1 MFAAGSPQPAA
12 KILLVDDQPSSLM
25 LLRELLQDLAT
36 LYFATQGD
44 QALQLAKQ
52 HHPELIVLD
61 IEMPGMD
68 GFEVCRALKADPATR
83 DIAIIFIT
91 SHIDIEHEISS
102 LAEGGIDFLRKPL
115 HAVSSRM
122 RIKNLLNLSRYSRQ
136 VAAEKEWLRV
146 TLDSIGDAV
155 IATDLDGKISFMNP
169 IAERMTGW
177 SSREALHKPIEEV
190 MQLRDAHTLQAHWNP
205 IYFAL
210 KEQRVVAMAL
220 NCQLVS
226 RTGQLF
232 QVEDSAAPIKD
243 AGGTCLGSIVV
254 FHDVSESTALAL
266 KMSHLANHDALT
278 NLPNRVLLYDRIE
291 QAIRRAEQLHH
302 KSALLLIDLD
312 HFKYI
317 NDSIGHNLGDL
328 LIKQA
333 SERLVA
339 ICSADITLAR
349 LGGDEFVMVIP
360 ELWSIEEV
368 GQFINQ
374 LQSQFQR
381 PFFLDEKSYRMTV
394 SIGVSIYPDDAQTIE
409 MFMRHADVA
418 MFKAK
423 SEGRNR
429 TSFFSEEL
437 EQQIIYRHHLE
448 SLLRD
453 ILNSHQLQVYFQPK
467 LCLKSGK
474 LLGAEALA
482 RMQNQQ
488 GKAVSPAEFIPLAE
502 ETGLISEL
510 GQQVLRQACVEC
522 MHWLQQGYQVPVS
535 VNIAAA
541 QFADPTLVKQI
552 TGLLTELQMPAHLL
566 ELEVTESA
574 LMLDVAKTQIMLRQL
589 KAAGIC
595 ISIDDFGTGYS
606 SLSYLKKFEVDVLK
620 IDKSFVQD
628 MLQDKGDMEIVKA
641 IISLGSSMQ
650 LELVAEGIETEQQK
664 EKLKG
669 LGCQMGQ
676 GYLFSKPLSAADF
689 IHYLHQLGPTLSGS
703 AH

>member
-1 MFAAGSPQPAA
+1 MQITPSAVASA
-12 KILLVDDQPSSLM
+12 KILLVDDQASSLL

-36 LYFATQGD
+36 LYFATDGNH
-44 QALQLAKQ
+44 ALELARK

-68 GFEVCRALKADPATR
+68 GLAVCRALKADPATR
-83 DIAIIFIT
+83 DIAIVFIT

-102 LAEGGIDFLRKPL
+102 LSEGAIDFLRKPL
-115 HAVSSRM
+115 HALSCRI
-122 RIKNLLNLSRYSRQ
+122 RIKNLLDLSRYSRQ

-177 SSREALHKPIEEV
+177 LAKDALHRPIEEV
-190 MQLRDAHTLQAHWNP
+190 MQLRDAHTLEPHWNP

-232 QVEDSAAPIKD
+232 QVEDSAAPIIDHK
-243 AGGTCLGSIVV
+243 GQCLGSIVV
-254 FHDVSESTALAL
+254 FHDVSESMALAL
-266 KMSHLANHDALT
+266 KMSHLANHDPLT

-291 QAIRRAEQLHH
+291 QAIKRAEQLHH

-312 HFKYI
+312 HFKYV
-317 NDSIGHNLGDL
+317 NDSIGHNFGDL

-333 SERLVA
+333 SERLSS
-339 ICSADITLAR
+339 ICCAGTTLAR
-349 LGGDEFVMVIP
+349 LGGDEFVLVLP

-368 GQFINQ
+368 GLFTSQVH
-374 LQSQFQR
+374 SQFQQ
-381 PFFLDEKSYRMTV
+381 PFVLEDKKYQMAV

-429 TSFFSEEL
+429 TSFFSDEL
-437 EQQIIYRHHLE
+437 EQQIIHRHQLE
-448 SLLRD
+448 LLLRET
-453 ILNSHQLQVYFQPK
+453 LTNQQLQVYYQPK
-467 LCLKSGK
+467 LCLETGK

-482 RMQNQQ
+482 RMQNHQ
-488 GKAVSPAEFIPLAE
+488 GQWVSPIEFIPLAE
-502 ETGLISEL
+502 ETGLIGEL

-522 MHWLQQGYQVPVS
+522 LSWQQLGYQVPVS

-541 QFADPTLVKQI
+541 QFADPLLVKQI
-552 TGLLTELQMPAHLL
+552 SSLMTELQMPASLL

-574 LMLDVAKTQIMLRQL
+574 LMLDVSKTQSMLSQL

-606 SLSYLKKFEVDVLK
+606 SLSYLKKFQVDVLK
-620 IDKSFVQD
+620 IDKSFVHE
-628 MLQDKGDMEIVKA
+628 MLTDRGDMEIVKA
-641 IISLGSSMQ
+641 VISLAQSMNLQ
-650 LELVAEGIETEQQK
+650 LIAEGIELEAQK
-664 EKLKG
+664 DKLLQ

-676 GYLFSKPLSAADF
+676 GYFFSKPLSAEAF
-689 IHYLHQLGPTLSGS
+689 KAYMTAQHHN
-703 AH
+703 

>member
-1 MFAAGSPQPAA
+1 MQLTPSSAQTA
-12 KILLVDDQPSSLM
+12 KILLVDDQASSLL

-36 LYFATQGD
+36 LYFATDGN
-44 QALQLAKQ
+44 QALELARQ

-68 GFEVCRALKADPATR
+68 GFAVCRALKADPATR
-83 DIAIIFIT
+83 DIAIVFIT
-91 SHIDIEHEISS
+91 SHIDIEHEIAS
-102 LAEGGIDFLRKPL
+102 LSEGGIDFLRKPL
-115 HAVSSRM
+115 HAVSCRM
-122 RIKNLLNLSRYSRQ
+122 RIKNLLDLSRYSRQ

-146 TLDSIGDAV
+146 TLASIGDAV
-155 IATDLDGKISFMNP
+155 IATDLDGKINFMNP

-177 SSREALHKPIEEV
+177 IAKDALHRPIEEV
-190 MQLRDAHTLQAHWNP
+190 MQLRDANTLEPHWNP

-232 QVEDSAAPIKD
+232 QVEDSAAPIMDKN
-243 AGGTCLGSIVV
+243 GLCLGSIVV
-254 FHDVSESTALAL
+254 FHDVSESMALAL
-266 KMSHLANHDALT
+266 KMSHLANHDPLT

-291 QAIRRAEQLHH
+291 QAIKRAEQLHH

-312 HFKYI
+312 HFKYV

-333 SERLVA
+333 SERLIS
-339 ICSADITLAR
+339 ICNADTTLAR
-349 LGGDEFVMVIP
+349 LGGDEFVLVLP

-368 GQFINQ
+368 GLFSSQVH
-374 LQSQFQR
+374 SQFQR
-381 PFFLDEKSYRMTV
+381 PFVLEDKKYQMAV

-437 EQQIIYRHHLE
+437 EQQIIHRHQLE
-448 SLLRD
+448 LLLRD
-453 ILNSHQLQVYFQPK
+453 TLANQQLQVYYQPK
-467 LCLKSGK
+467 LCLETGK

-482 RMQNQQ
+482 RMQNHQ
-488 GKAVSPAEFIPLAE
+488 GQWVPPIEFIPLAE

-510 GQQVLRQACVEC
+510 GQQVLRQACEEC
-522 MHWLQQGYQVPVS
+522 LSWQASGFEVPVS

-541 QFADPTLVKQI
+541 QFADPRLVKQI
-552 TGLLTELQMPAHLL
+552 SSLMAELHMPAGLL

-574 LMLDVAKTQIMLRQL
+574 LMLDVSKTQTMLGQF
-589 KAAGIC
+589 KAVGIC

-606 SLSYLKKFEVDVLK
+606 SLSYLKKFQVDVLK
-620 IDKSFVQD
+620 IDKSFVHE
-628 MLQDKGDMEIVKA
+628 MLTDKGDMEIVKA
-641 IISLGSSMQ
+641 VISLAQSMNLQ
-650 LELVAEGIETEQQK
+650 LIAEGIELEAQK
-664 EKLKG
+664 DKLLE

-676 GYLFSKPLSAADF
+676 GYFFSKPLSAADF
-689 IHYLHQLGPTLSGS
+689 EAYLQR
-703 AH
+703 

>member
-1 MFAAGSPQPAA
+1 MQIITPFAKAA
-12 KILLVDDQPSSLM
+12 KILLVDDQASSLL
-25 LLRELLQDLAT
+25 LLRELLQDIAT
-36 LYFATQGD
+36 LYFATDGNH
-44 QALQLAKQ
+44 ALALAREHQ
-52 HHPELIVLD
+52 PELIVLD

-68 GFEVCRALKADPATR
+68 GFAVCKALKNDPATR
-83 DIAIIFIT
+83 DIAIVFIT

-102 LAEGGIDFLRKPL
+102 LSEGAIDFLRKPL
-115 HAVSSRM
+115 HAATCRI
-122 RIKNLLNLSRYSRQ
+122 RIKNLLDLGRYSRQ
-136 VAAEKEWLRV
+136 VEAEKEWLRV
-146 TLDSIGDAV
+146 TLNSIGDAV

-177 SSREALHKPIEEV
+177 IARDALHRPIEEV
-190 MQLRDAHTLQAHWNP
+190 MQLRDAHTLEPHWNP

-232 QVEDSAAPIKD
+232 QVEDSAAPIID
-243 AGGTCLGSIVV
+243 HNGQCLGSIVV
-254 FHDVSESTALAL
+254 FHDVSESMALAL
-266 KMSHLANHDALT
+266 KMSHLANHDPLT

-291 QAIRRAEQLHH
+291 QAIKKAEQLHH

-312 HFKYI
+312 HFKYV
-317 NDSIGHNLGDL
+317 NDSIGHNFGDL

-333 SERLVA
+333 SERLNS
-339 ICSADITLAR
+339 ICTTGATLAR
-349 LGGDEFVMVIP
+349 LGGDEFVLVLP

-368 GQFINQ
+368 GLFTSQVH
-374 LQSQFQR
+374 SQFQQ
-381 PFFLDEKSYRMTV
+381 PFVLEDKKYQMAV

-429 TSFFSEEL
+429 TSFFSDEL
-437 EQQIIYRHHLE
+437 EQQIIHRHQLE
-448 SLLRD
+448 LLLRET
-453 ILNSHQLQVYFQPK
+453 LTNQQLQVYYQPK
-467 LCLKSGK
+467 LYLETGK

-482 RMQNQQ
+482 RMQNHQ
-488 GKAVSPAEFIPLAE
+488 GQWVSPMEFIPLAE
-502 ETGLISEL
+502 ETGLIGEL
-510 GQQVLRQACVEC
+510 GQQVLRQACEEC
-522 MHWLQQGYQVPVS
+522 LSWQQLGYQVPVS

-541 QFADPTLVKQI
+541 QFADPLLVKQI
-552 TGLLTELQMPAHLL
+552 SSLMTELQMPARLL

-574 LMLDVAKTQIMLRQL
+574 LMLDVSKTQIMLSQL

-606 SLSYLKKFEVDVLK
+606 SLSYLKKFQVDVLK
-620 IDKSFVQD
+620 IDKSFVHE
-628 MLQDKGDMEIVKA
+628 MLTDRGDMEIVKA
-641 IISLGSSMQ
+641 VISLAQSMNLQ
-650 LELVAEGIETEQQK
+650 LIAEGIELEAQK
-664 EKLKG
+664 DKLQE

-676 GYLFSKPLSAADF
+676 GYFFSKPLSATDF
-689 IHYLHQLGPTLSGS
+689 KEYLYQQRSLCQKVQ
-703 AH
+703 

>member
-1 MFAAGSPQPAA
+1 MQSTPSAGLAA
-12 KILLVDDQPSSLM
+12 KILLVDDQASSLL

-36 LYFATQGD
+36 LYFATDGAH
-44 QALQLAKQ
+44 ALELARQ
-52 HHPELIVLD
+52 HRPELIVLD

-68 GFEVCRALKADPATR
+68 GFAVCRALKADPYTR
-83 DIAIIFIT
+83 DIAIVFMT
-91 SHIDIEHEISS
+91 SHIDIEHEIAS
-102 LAEGGIDFLRKPL
+102 LSEGGVDFLRKPL
-115 HAVSSRM
+115 HAVSSRI
-122 RIKNLLNLSRYSRQ
+122 RIKNLLDLSRYSRQ
-136 VAAEKEWLRV
+136 VAAEKEWLKV

-177 SSREALHKPIEEV
+177 LAREVLGRPIEEI
-190 MQLRDAHTLQAHWNP
+190 MQLRDAHTLEPHWNP

-226 RTGQLF
+226 RSGQLF
-232 QVEDSAAPIKD
+232 QVEDSAAPIID
-243 AGGTCLGSIVV
+243 SNGQCLGSIVV
-254 FHDVSESTALAL
+254 FHDVSESMALAL

-291 QAIRRAEQLHH
+291 QALKRAEQLHH

-312 HFKYI
+312 NFKYI

-333 SERLVA
+333 SERLSS
-339 ICSADITLAR
+339 ICTAGTTLAR
-349 LGGDEFVMVIP
+349 LGGDEFVLVLQEM
-360 ELWSIEEV
+360 WSVEEV
-368 GQFINQ
+368 SVFASQVH
-374 LQSQFQR
+374 SQFQQA
-381 PFFLDEKSYRMTV
+381 FVLEDKKYQMAV

-437 EQQIIYRHHLE
+437 EQQIIHRHQLE
-448 SLLRD
+448 LLLRD
-453 ILNSHQLQVYFQPK
+453 TLANQQLHVHYQPK
-467 LCLKSGK
+467 LCLKTGK

-482 RMQNQQ
+482 RLKNQE
-488 GKAVSPAEFIPLAE
+488 GRWVSPVEFIPLAE
-502 ETGLISEL
+502 ETGLIAEL
-510 GQQVLRQACVEC
+510 GQQVLRQACEEC
-522 MHWLQQGYQVPVS
+522 LSWRQLGFQVPVS

-541 QFADPTLVKQI
+541 QFANPLLVKQI
-552 TGLLTELQMPAHLL
+552 NSMMTELQMPASLL

-574 LMLDVAKTQIMLRQL
+574 LMLDVSKTQSMLSQL

-606 SLSYLKKFEVDVLK
+606 SLSYLKKFQVDVLK
-620 IDKSFVQD
+620 IDKSFVQE
-628 MLQDKGDMEIVKA
+628 MLTDKGDMEIVKA
-641 IISLGSSMQ
+641 VISLAQSMNLQ
-650 LELVAEGIETEQQK
+650 LIAEGIEQEA
-664 EKLKG
+664 EKDKLLE

-676 GYLFSKPLSAADF
+676 GYFFSKPLSAEDF
-689 IHYLHQLGPTLSGS
+689 KTYLRQECC
-703 AH
+703 

>member
-1 MFAAGSPQPAA
+1 VQRTSQAGPAA
-12 KILLVDDQPSSLM
+12 KILLVDDQPASLL

-36 LYFATQGD
+36 LYFATDGAH
-44 QALQLAKQ
+44 ALELARQ

-68 GFEVCRALKADPATR
+68 GFAVCRSLKADPATR
-83 DIAIIFIT
+83 DIAIVFIT
-91 SHIDIEHEISS
+91 SHIDIEHEIAS
-102 LAEGGIDFLRKPL
+102 LSEGAIDFLRKPL
-115 HAVSSRM
+115 HAVSSRI
-122 RIKNLLNLSRYSRQ
+122 RLKNLLDLSCYSRQ
-136 VAAEKEWLRV
+136 VAAEKEWLKV

-155 IATDLDGKISFMNP
+155 IATDLDGKICFMNP

-177 SSREALHKPIEEV
+177 LAREVLGHPIEEV
-190 MQLRDAHTLQAHWNP
+190 MHLRDAHTQEPHWNP

-226 RTGQLF
+226 RSGQLF
-232 QVEDSAAPIKD
+232 QVEDSAAPIID
-243 AGGTCLGSIVV
+243 PSGQCLGSIVV
-254 FHDVSESTALAL
+254 FHDVSESMALAL

-291 QAIRRAEQLHH
+291 QALKRAEQLHH

-312 HFKYI
+312 NFKYI

-333 SERLVA
+333 SERLSS
-339 ICSADITLAR
+339 ICTAGTTLAR
-349 LGGDEFVMVIP
+349 LGGDEFVLVLQEM
-360 ELWSIEEV
+360 WSVEEV
-368 GQFINQ
+368 SVFASQVH
-374 LQSQFQR
+374 SQFQQ
-381 PFFLDEKSYRMTV
+381 PFLLENTKYQMAV
-394 SIGVSIYPDDAQTIE
+394 SIGVSIYPDDAQNIE

-437 EQQIIYRHHLE
+437 EQHIIHRHQLE
-448 SLLRD
+448 LLLRD
-453 ILNSHQLQVYFQPK
+453 VLATQQIQVHYQPK
-467 LCLKSGK
+467 LCLKTGK

-482 RMQNQQ
+482 RLKNQQ
-488 GKAVSPAEFIPLAE
+488 GQWVSPSEFIPLAE
-502 ETGLISEL
+502 ETGLIIEL
-510 GQQVLRQACVEC
+510 GQQVLRQAFIEC
-522 MHWLQQGYQVPVS
+522 LSWQQKGFQVPVS

-541 QFADPTLVKQI
+541 QFADPLLVKQI
-552 TGLLTELQMPAHLL
+552 SSLMNELQMPASLL

-574 LMLDVAKTQIMLRQL
+574 LMLDVSKTQCMLSQL
-589 KAAGIC
+589 KAIGIC

-606 SLSYLKKFEVDVLK
+606 SLSYLKKFQVDVLK

-628 MLQDKGDMEIVKA
+628 MLTDKGDMEIVKA
-641 IISLGSSMQ
+641 VISLAQSMNLQ
-650 LELVAEGIETEQQK
+650 LIAEGIELEAQK
-664 EKLKG
+664 DKLLQ

-676 GYLFSKPLSAADF
+676 GYFFSKPLSAADF
-689 IHYLHQLGPTLSGS
+689 KTYMT
-703 AH
+703 AHHNK